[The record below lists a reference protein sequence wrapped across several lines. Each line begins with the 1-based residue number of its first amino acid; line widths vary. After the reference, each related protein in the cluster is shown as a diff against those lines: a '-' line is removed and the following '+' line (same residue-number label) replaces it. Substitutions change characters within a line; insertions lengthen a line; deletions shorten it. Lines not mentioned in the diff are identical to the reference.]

1 MYLQNNV
8 SRLAIILF
16 CSLLFS
22 FTTALADTDLSV
34 SITDLPDSIIPGQD
48 VTLNLKVMNNGP
60 SPASNVVVSGTL
72 PPGASFRGY
81 SGAGWKCGPSGSG
94 GACTLSTLNVGKAP
108 DLNVVVKSPVTS
120 GNITF
125 PAIVSSNSTD
135 TDTSNNSYST
145 IISLVGETGDF
156 CVRDYRSGAVC
167 VANDVRIEA
176 LTVVSVVESCVTGV
190 VGETEVVFETLVSA
204 DGSPDRYDVGLFLAL
219 DGGSARDGDSC
230 FHDYLEPPL
239 TTTPTYGD
247 KNLDTIPDVFD
258 GPWWDDDGDTCGDI
272 ETNTQVIKT
281 LPPLRFKCIDNN
293 GDGSADVSVCTSWD
307 NNDNTACNSIAE
319 AFPGTN
325 SKCSCAGVEL
335 GIVPA
340 PELTV
345 TKTPPTQTVAF
356 GGTATF
362 TITLDSNTFLSGVIV
377 NDPQCDTLTGP
388 VGDDGDS
395 VLETTETWTY
405 TCTVNNVTADF
416 TNSVT
421 VDATSPNG
429 PVSDSDTADV
439 TVLDADLSI
448 TKTDSIDPVIAG
460 NNITYTVTVN
470 NAGPGDAQN
479 VVVTDTLPA
488 GVTLVSTAGCTEDP
502 NGVPTCSPGTITAGG
517 SAQYTVTVTVDSD
530 TSGTITNNVSVTADT
545 SDPDSNNNSTS
556 EDTTVNAEA
565 DLVITKS
572 DNPDPV
578 IAGNSLTYTVNVQ
591 NNGPSDAQNVVVTD
605 TLPAEVTLVST
616 AGCAEDPNGVPTCTL
631 GTITAGGSAQY
642 TVTVNVNSDTS
653 GTITNNVS
661 VSSSTTL
668 INTGDD
674 SASEDTTVNAEADL
688 AITKSDNPDPVIAGN
703 SLTYTIDVQNNGPSD
718 ATNVVVTDTLPAGV
732 TFVSTAGCAEDPNGL
747 PTCTLGTI
755 TAGGSVQYTV
765 TVLVNSGTSGTITN
779 NVSVSSSTT
788 LINTGDDSAS
798 EDTTVNASADL
809 SITKTDSID
818 PVIAGNNITYTVT
831 VNNAGPGDAQN
842 VVVTDTLPAG
852 VTFVSTAGCAEDPNG
867 IPTCS
872 LGTISAG
879 GSAQYT
885 VTVTVDSGTTG
896 TITNNV
902 SVTSDTSDPDSNNN
916 STSEDTTVNAEA
928 DLVITKSD
936 NPDPVIAGN
945 SLTYTVNV
953 QNNGPSDAQNALQM
967 HRM

>member
-16 CSLLFS
+16 CFLLLSFS
-22 FTTALADTDLSV
+22 TALADTDLSV

-48 VTLNLKVMNNGP
+48 VTLNLRVMNNGP

-81 SGAGWKCGPSGSG
+81 TGNGWKCGPSDSG

-108 DLNVVVKSPVTS
+108 DLNVIVKSPVTT

-125 PAIVSSNSTD
+125 PVNVSFDSTD
-135 TDTSNNSYST
+135 TDTSNNSSRA
-145 IISLVGETGDF
+145 IIALVGETGDF

-176 LTVVSVVESCVTGV
+176 LTVVSLVEDCVTGV

-204 DGSPDRYDVGLFLAL
+204 AGSPDRYDVGLFLAL

-230 FHDYLEPPL
+230 YHDYLEPPL
-239 TTTPTYGD
+239 TPTPTYGD

-281 LPPLRFKCIDNN
+281 LPPLRFKCVDNN

-307 NNDNTACNSIAE
+307 NNDNTACNSVAE

-335 GIVPA
+335 GVPPE

-345 TKTPPTQTVAF
+345 TKTPPTQTVAY

-362 TITLDSNTFLSGVIV
+362 TITLDSNTFLSGVTV
-377 NDPQCDTLTGP
+377 NDPLCDTLTGP

-405 TCTVNNVTADF
+405 TCMVNNVTADF
-416 TNSVT
+416 TNT
-421 VDATSPNG
+421 VIVNATSPNG

-448 TKTDSIDPVIAG
+448 TKTDNVDPVIAG
-460 NNITYTVTVN
+460 QNLTYTITVN
-470 NAGPGDAQN
+470 NAGPGDAIN

-488 GVTLVSTAGCTEDP
+488 GVTFVSSTGCAEDP
-502 NGVPTCSPGTITAGG
+502 NGVPTCSLGNITSGG

-565 DLVITKS
+565 DFVITKS

-578 IAGNSLTYTVNVQ
+578 IAGNSLTYTINVQ
-591 NNGPSDAQNVVVTD
+591 NNGPSDAQNAVVTD
-605 TLPAEVTLVST
+605 TLPAGVTFVSST
-616 AGCAEDPNGVPTCTL
+616 GCAEDPNGVPTCTL

-642 TVTVNVNSDTS
+642 TVTVLVNSGTS

-661 VSSSTTL
+661 VASSTTL

-688 AITKSDNPDPVIAGN
+688 VITKSDNPE
-703 SLTYTIDVQNNGPSD
+703 TYTINVQNNGPS
-718 ATNVVVTDTLPAGV
+718 
-732 TFVSTAGCAEDPNGL
+732 
-747 PTCTLGTI
+747 
-755 TAGGSVQYTV
+755 
-765 TVLVNSGTSGTITN
+765 
-779 NVSVSSSTT
+779 
-788 LINTGDDSAS
+788 
-798 EDTTVNASADL
+798 
-809 SITKTDSID
+809 
-818 PVIAGNNITYTVT
+818 
-831 VNNAGPGDAQN
+831 DAQN

-852 VTFVSTAGCAEDPNG
+852 VTFVSTTGCAEDPNG
-867 IPTCS
+867 VPTCS
-872 LGTISAG
+872 LGTITAG

-885 VTVTVDSGTTG
+885 VTVTTDSGLTDG
-896 TITNNV
+896 TVLTNNV
-902 SVTSDTSDPDSNNN
+902 TVSSSTPDPD
-916 STSEDTTVNAEA
+916 
-928 DLVITKSD
+928 
-936 NPDPVIAGN
+936 
-945 SLTYTVNV
+945 
-953 QNNGPSDAQNALQM
+953 NGQ
-967 HRM
+967 HRSCHCWK